1 MPLSPWMR
9 TVLYATAALNA
20 LGAYAFLPPG
30 RPIREMGGLPLGQD
44 PLYLSVIAVMIL
56 VIGMVCLWAAVIGRA
71 DRQLV
76 ALVGSGKLA
85 FIAVMAGFW
94 LAGELPGRA
103 VAGALPDLVVGLV
116 MVVWAARTSKGS
128 PLV

>member
-1 MPLSPWMR
+1 MTLPAWMR
-9 TVLYATAALNA
+9 LVLFATAALNA
-20 LGAYAFLPPG
+20 LGAFTFLPPG
-30 RPIREMGGLPLGQD
+30 RPIRELGGLPVGQD
-44 PLYLSVIAVMIL
+44 PLYLTVIAVLIL
-56 VIGMVCLWAAVIGRA
+56 VIGLACLWAAVIGRA

-103 VAGALPDLVVGLV
+103 VAGALPDLVVGAV
-116 MVVWAARTSKGS
+116 MVGWVMGERSS
-128 PLV
+128 S